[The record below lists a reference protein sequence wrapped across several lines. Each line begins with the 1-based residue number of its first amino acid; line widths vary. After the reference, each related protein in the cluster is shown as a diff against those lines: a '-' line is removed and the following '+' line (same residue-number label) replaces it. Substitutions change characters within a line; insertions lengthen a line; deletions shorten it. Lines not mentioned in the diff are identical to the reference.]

1 VTTPAAGRQHRGT
14 IFVEDAEVLAND
26 AFGGDQFVL
35 RVQAPKLAAAARAGS
50 FAHLRCDDSLP
61 MRRPLSVMRADAR
74 RGWAEFLYKVVGPG
88 TALLAA
94 KRSGQV
100 LSVLGP
106 IGVPFSAPDSHP
118 LPLLIG
124 GGVGIP
130 PMVFLADELRRR
142 DGQFRPRVIM
152 GSEVPFPFTTRPSST
167 LVAGMPAGAIAC
179 MPLMEDWGIAS
190 RLASLQGYPGCFE
203 GYVTDLARAWLDS
216 LDEEGRRQV
225 CVFACGPTP
234 MLAATAA
241 LAKAYDL
248 PCQVCLEEYMACAV
262 GGCAGCA
269 VRIDTADGPA
279 MKRVCVDGPV
289 FDAYSVHWQ

>member
-1 VTTPAAGRQHRGT
+1 MGREHRDS

-26 AFGGDQFVL
+26 AFPGDQFVL

-50 FAHLRCDDSLP
+50 FAHLQCDPLLP
-61 MRRPLSVMRADAR
+61 MRRPLSVMRVDAR
-74 RGWAEFLYKVVGPG
+74 RGWAEFLYKVVGAG
-88 TALLAA
+88 TAMLAE
-94 KRSGQV
+94 KIVGQV
-100 LSVLGP
+100 LSIMGP
-106 IGVPFSAPDSHP
+106 IGVPFSAPDTHP
-118 LPLLIG
+118 LPLLVG

-130 PMVFLADELRRR
+130 PMVFLADSLRGRHAE
-142 DGQFRPRVIM
+142 FRPFVIM
-152 GSEVPFPFTTRPSST
+152 GSEVPFAFTTRPSQT
-167 LVAGMPAGAIAC
+167 LVAGMPPGVIAC

-203 GYVTDLARAWLDS
+203 GYVTDLARAWLDA
-216 LDEEGRRQV
+216 LDDERRRGV
-225 CVFACGPTP
+225 YVYACGPTP

-241 LAKAYDL
+241 LARDYAL

-269 VRIDTADGPA
+269 VRIDTPDGPA